1 MVLLAKILND
11 TINNKKNTE
20 TEKAEKTIKLQ
31 SSKQNVDE
39 KKLRAVSVSKI
50 KDDIV
55 KLSIGMLLLYVLC
68 GGIAAYFSWKHNTKI
83 GWTTVYKVLFAIFAF
98 FCPFEYLTIYFTY
111 KSDLLTYM
119 ERTKTE
125 FITPLV
131 SPPVAVPI
139 SQLSSN

>member
-11 TINNKKNTE
+11 IIDNRKNTE

-31 SSKQNVDE
+31 SSKQNIDE
-39 KKLRAVSVSKI
+39 KKLRAVSASKI

-55 KLSIGMLLLYVLC
+55 KLSIGVLILYILC
-68 GGIAAYFSWKHNTKI
+68 GGIAAYFSWKHNSKI
-83 GWTTVYKVLFAIFAF
+83 GWTTGYKILFAIFAF
-98 FCPFEYLTIYFTY
+98 FCPSEYLTIYFTY

-139 SQLSSN
+139 SPSSSN

>member
-20 TEKAEKTIKLQ
+20 TEKAEKKIKLQ
-31 SSKQNVDE
+31 SSIQNVNE

>member
-11 TINNKKNTE
+11 IVDNRKNTE
-20 TEKAEKTIKLQ
+20 TEKSEKSIKLQ

-39 KKLRAVSVSKI
+39 KKLRAVSASKI

-68 GGIAAYFSWKHNTKI
+68 GGIAAYFSWKHNSKI

-98 FCPFEYLTIYFTY
+98 FCPAEYVTIYFTY

-125 FITPLV
+125 FVAPVVVATPTSL
-131 SPPVAVPI
+131 
-139 SQLSSN
+139 

>member
-11 TINNKKNTE
+11 IVDNRKNTE
-20 TEKAEKTIKLQ
+20 TEKSEKSIKLQ
-31 SSKQNVDE
+31 SSKQNIDE
-39 KKLRAVSVSKI
+39 KKLRAVSASKI

-68 GGIAAYFSWKHNTKI
+68 GGIAAYFSWKHNSKI

-98 FCPFEYLTIYFTY
+98 FCPAEYVTIYFTY

-125 FITPLV
+125 FVAPVVVATPTSL
-131 SPPVAVPI
+131 
-139 SQLSSN
+139 